1 MSEENLKPP
10 EPGSLARVWREI
22 RALLRTSGPPIG
34 LCITGISMFVLKD
47 LYLQLWEP
55 SILLKIGA
63 AAAILGLSGL
73 HVWATYANNTRS
85 RKVEQLTHEN
95 YELREIVK
103 LSELTHQER
112 CSKRLVTIG
121 DILSFKNGD
130 RISLYKY
137 EEKKFIM
144 LGRHSKRPE
153 LSQPGRA
160 IYPADQGVIGKAWH
174 SNDSYCFV
182 DDLPDPNESL
192 DEYLQHNSERF
203 DFPNEVCA
211 NMPMKS
217 RTNGAFC
224 IEDNANVKNVAV
236 LVIES
241 LEPSRFSFDELQNV
255 VSKSQ
260 RDLGFLLEVLKPL
273 EPSLELARGKG
284 F

>member
-1 MSEENLKPP
+1 
-10 EPGSLARVWREI
+10 
-22 RALLRTSGPPIG
+22 
-34 LCITGISMFVLKD
+34 
-47 LYLQLWEP
+47 
-55 SILLKIGA
+55 
-63 AAAILGLSGL
+63 
-73 HVWATYANNTRS
+73 
-85 RKVEQLTHEN
+85 
-95 YELREIVK
+95 
-103 LSELTHQER
+103 
-112 CSKRLVTIG
+112 
-121 DILSFKNGD
+121 
-130 RISLYKY
+130 
-137 EEKKFIM
+137 M

-203 DFPNEVCA
+203 DFTNEVCA

-217 RTNGAFC
+217 RTIGAFC